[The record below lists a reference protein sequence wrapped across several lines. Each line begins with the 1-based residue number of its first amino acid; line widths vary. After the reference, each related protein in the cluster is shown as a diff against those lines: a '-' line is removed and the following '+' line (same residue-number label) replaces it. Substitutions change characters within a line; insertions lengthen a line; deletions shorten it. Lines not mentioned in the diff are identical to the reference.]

1 MKEPTLRW
9 SLATTSAPDAPP
21 EEPTWMTP
29 DERKRLWFSIEK
41 RRRQYLLGR
50 LTAKRLVADS
60 YLERC
65 GQHLSLASIEIGV
78 EPSGAP
84 CVRLPGGAAA
94 PGLSISH
101 SGNAAFCAVLW
112 GDGTVGADVEQV
124 EPRSE
129 AFVHDFFAP
138 EEVIAW
144 AQAPRDR
151 RDQVAGIIWSAKES
165 ALKALKLGLTV
176 DTRHVVCVPERLEET
191 VLKWRPLTVRL
202 DDQLGLAPGLFELP
216 GVYGTVNGFVLT
228 LAFLVRG
235 GAAVVDSVRRQLQA
249 APPLHAGG
257 PDGQVPATAS

>member
-1 MKEPTLRW
+1 MTL
-9 SLATTSAPDAPP
+9 S
-21 EEPTWMTP
+21 
-29 DERKRLWFSIEK
+29 ERRRLWLGIEK

-60 YLERC
+60 YLERT
-65 GQHLSLASIEIGV
+65 GRPLGLASIEIDV

-94 PGLSISH
+94 PSLSISH
-101 SGNAAFCAVLW
+101 SGNAAFCAILW
-112 GDGTVGADVEQV
+112 GQGSVGADVEQV

-151 RDQVAGIIWSAKES
+151 RDLVAGIIWSAKES
-165 ALKALKLGLTV
+165 ALKTLRLGLTV
-176 DTRHVVCVPERLEET
+176 DTRHVVCVPERLHET
-191 VLKWRPLTVRL
+191 GLTWRPLTVRL
-202 DDQLGLAPGLFELP
+202 GDELGLAPGLFELP

-235 GAAVVDSVRRQLQA
+235 GPAAADSVRRQLQA

-257 PDGQVPATAS
+257 PDGQVPAAAS